1 MSRDP
6 YLDVKGDVES
16 NLSTLHTLLTSQER
30 IRSQSSSRET
40 PAARQA
46 ADEISRVLDLL
57 EGDLEDLDE
66 SVRAVEA
73 VGDRWGIG
81 EGEKKG
87 RRAFVERVKREVQ
100 GLRRKI
106 TSNSRGGKGK
116 APAKYTDNPDADLE
130 RGDEDVEE
138 TRRWEMEEQQT
149 LMRRQ
154 DDTLGVISGTLH
166 TLASQAGLIGNEVN
180 EQSEMLD
187 DLSTRVDT
195 TDSRLRK
202 ATRQL
207 NDFIRRNEE
216 TKSGWCICILIFV
229 LIILLVAVILT

>member
-1 MSRDP
+1 MITLSS
-6 YLDVKGDVES
+6 LFASLELTVSDVES

-100 GLRRKI
+100 VSSS
-106 TSNSRGGKGK
+106 THNSC
-116 APAKYTDNPDADLE
+116 
-130 RGDEDVEE
+130 
-138 TRRWEMEEQQT
+138 
-149 LMRRQ
+149 
-154 DDTLGVISGTLH
+154 
-166 TLASQAGLIGNEVN
+166 
-180 EQSEMLD
+180 
-187 DLSTRVDT
+187 
-195 TDSRLRK
+195 
-202 ATRQL
+202 ATYR
-207 NDFIRRNEE
+207 
-216 TKSGWCICILIFV
+216 
-229 LIILLVAVILT
+229 